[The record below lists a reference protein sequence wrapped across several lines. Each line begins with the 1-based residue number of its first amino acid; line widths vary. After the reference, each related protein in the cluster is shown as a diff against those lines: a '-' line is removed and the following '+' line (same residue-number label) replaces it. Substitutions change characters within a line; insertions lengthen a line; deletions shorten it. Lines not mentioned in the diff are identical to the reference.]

1 MPRFERETR
10 EEVIPSFP
18 SPSISRLVQGKVFEV
33 FGNANCF
40 LKIYLQTR
48 NVPLSISAAQSNNP
62 AQSLGSQGWLE
73 HRLTFENELRHI
85 AFRSSLLV
93 LRLQDYH

>member
-48 NVPLSISAAQSNNP
+48 NVPLSISAAQYLIIP
-62 AQSLGSQGWLE
+62 LRAWARKGGWN
-73 HRLTFENELRHI
+73 TG
-85 AFRSSLLV
+85 
-93 LRLQDYH
+93 